1 MLGWRSNIVQA
12 GSLRETVSAY
22 DGWLSQ
28 MIESVDYLQ
37 RSLLLEQHIDSLRK
51 CRSCPQMQSLPVSGG
66 PVLSRV
72 VLVGQA
78 PGAKEPVLQRPFAW
92 TAGKAMFKWFKEE
105 LGVDEDQFR
114 RTVYMSAVCRC
125 FPGKNAK
132 GGDRVPSGEEISL
145 CSRWL
150 NAELLI
156 LRPGLVLTVGKLAL
170 GQFLDRLPPLTEIIG
185 HSVRIEKLGHSF
197 DLIALPHPS
206 GASPWHRIEPGK
218 SLTKKA
224 LGLIREHEAWIHRLH
239 SPQLP
244 IFPAGNS

>member
-1 MLGWRSNIVQA
+1 M
-12 GSLRETVSAY
+12 VSRARR
-22 DGWLSQ
+22 LALPK
-28 MIESVDYLQ
+28 MKEPANRLKK
-37 RSLLLEQHIDSLRK
+37 RKLLERHVHTLLQ
-51 CRSCPQMQSLPVSGG
+51 CRSCPRMQSPPVSGG

-72 VLVGQA
+72 ILVGQA

-125 FPGKNAK
+125 FPGKNPQ
-132 GGDRVPSGEEISL
+132 GGDRVPSREEVSV

-150 NAELLI
+150 RAELLI

-170 GQFLDRLPPLTEIIG
+170 AQFLDDLPPLMEIVG
-185 HSVRIEKLGHSF
+185 RSVRIEKSGHSF

-224 LGLIREHEAWIHRLH
+224 LGLIREHESWRACIDHK
-239 SPQLP
+239 
-244 IFPAGNS
+244 F